1 MSSLSGFVI
10 GVVIGVVV
18 GPIVWLIGFVL
29 LDVVI
34 SSYEYARV
42 RRESLSDRMKDILRE
57 FRIIR

>member
-1 MSSLSGFVI
+1 MSSFLGF
-10 GVVIGVVV
+10 VIGVVV

-42 RRESLSDRMKDILRE
+42 RREALSDRMKDILRE